1 MSKLKVQM
9 KSETQMTK
17 LKKREKVL
25 ALNHFDI
32 PLAFGF

>member
-25 ALNHFDI
+25 AFLWHLDFEI
-32 PLAFGF
+32 